1 MGEETQTGV
10 IHPML
15 SAKKKSTSLVGLD
28 IESGSIAATEVKSQ
42 GDRTVGR
49 TAIVPLEAG
58 VIKEGD
64 LVDGNTLSDA
74 LEDLFGRNKL
84 GKRVRVGVA
93 NQRVIVRTLEL
104 PLIEDADEL
113 DSAVRFRA
121 QDAIPMPLDQAVL
134 DYRVIAKR
142 NGPDGNRMMDVLAIA
157 ARRDMVVSLV
167 QALRNAG
174 LQPEG
179 IDLSAFGMIRALD
192 DGAGAASVQ
201 TGEMPAT
208 TTLYC
213 HLGDITNLAVARGG
227 ECLFT
232 RVSPFGVEAIADRL
246 ARREEMSL
254 EDARELLMEV
264 GLEEELDLFEGQ
276 DGVGAARQVLE
287 EGVTKLVEELR
298 MSMDFYGA
306 QEGVTPVDRVS
317 ICGAG
322 STIPGL
328 PERVQAGLGLGIS
341 CELPAALSHLDQEDA
356 ARLTVSYG
364 LALEG

>member
-1 MGEETQTGV
+1 
-10 IHPML
+10 ML
-15 SAKKKSTSLVGLD
+15 SAKNKSTSLVGLD

-42 GDRTVGR
+42 SGRTVGR
-49 TAIVPLEAG
+49 TAIVPLEPG
-58 VIKEGD
+58 VIREGD
-64 LVDGNTLSDA
+64 LVNGSTLSDA
-74 LEDLFGRNKL
+74 LKDLFGRYKL

-93 NQRVIVRTLEL
+93 NQRVIVRTLQL
-104 PLIEDADEL
+104 PLIEDPDEL

-134 DYRVIAKR
+134 DHRVIAKR
-142 NGPDGNRMMDVLAIA
+142 DGPDGNRMIEVLAVA

-174 LQPEG
+174 LEPAG

-192 DGAGAASVQ
+192 GDSGAAPAES
-201 TGEMPAT
+201 GDMPPI

-227 ECLFT
+227 ECVFT
-232 RVSPFGVEAIADRL
+232 RVSPFGIEAITDRL
-246 ARREEMSL
+246 AGREEISM
-254 EDARELLMEV
+254 EDARELLLEV
-264 GLEEELDLFEGQ
+264 GLEEDLDLF
-276 DGVGAARQVLE
+276 DGEDGARAAREVLE
-287 EGVTKLVEELR
+287 EGVNKLVEELR

-328 PERVQAGLGLGIS
+328 PDRVQAGLGLGIA
-341 CELPAALSHLDQEDA
+341 CELPKALQHLDQEDA

-364 LALEG
+364 LALES

>member
-1 MGEETQTGV
+1 V
-10 IHPML
+10 RLPML

-28 IESGSIAATEVKSQ
+28 IESGSIAATEVKPRS
-42 GDRTVGR
+42 DRAVGR
-49 TAIVPLEAG
+49 TAIVPLEPG
-58 VIKEGD
+58 VVREGD
-64 LVDGNTLSDA
+64 LVNGNTLSDV
-74 LEDLFGRNKL
+74 LKDLFGRNRL

-104 PLIEDADEL
+104 PLIEDPDEL

-134 DYRVIAKR
+134 DHRVIAKR
-142 NGPDGNRMMDVLAIA
+142 DGPDGNPMMDVLAVA

-174 LQPEG
+174 LEPAG

-192 DGAGAASVQ
+192 DASGAAPVES
-201 TGEMPAT
+201 GDMPPI

-213 HLGDITNLAVARGG
+213 HLGDVTNLAVARGG
-227 ECLFT
+227 QCLFT

-246 ARREEMSL
+246 AGREEISL

-264 GLEEELDLFEGQ
+264 GLEEDLDLFDGQ
-276 DGVGAARQVLE
+276 DGTGAAREVLE
-287 EGVTKLVEELR
+287 DGMTKLVEELR

-306 QEGVTPVDRVS
+306 QAGVTPVDRIS

-328 PERVQAGLGLGIS
+328 PERIQAGLGLGIS